1 MEITATMVKELREK
15 TGVGMMECKKALS
28 ETSGDMEKALLWL
41 RERGLSRAAKKADR
55 VAAEGV
61 VEFFITEDANAG
73 AVIEFNCE
81 TDFAAKNESFRALAK
96 DIAIL
101 AVKTNAESV
110 ESLNE
115 AKLASG
121 STVKDAVANLIATVG
136 ENMTLRRVVSVR
148 AKNGTVA
155 GYNHMGGRIGTLVVI
170 EGAQGAKAV
179 EVGKDIAMHTAA
191 ANPRYLN
198 ASQVNTTE
206 LAQERE
212 LAKKK
217 LEEQG
222 KPANMIEKIVEGQ
235 MSKFYKE
242 VCLLEQAFVKDP
254 NLSIS
259 QVLKE
264 RTGSATITQ
273 FVRFQ
278 LGEGIEKKQENFA
291 EEVAAAAR
299 Q

>member
-1 MEITATMVKELREK
+1 
-15 TGVGMMECKKALS
+15 MMECKKALA

-73 AVIEFNCE
+73 ALIEFNCE
-81 TDFAAKNESFRALAK
+81 TDFAAKNEAFRAMAK
-96 DIAIL
+96 ELAIL
-101 AVKTNAESV
+101 AVKTASDSV
-110 ESLNE
+110 ETLGA
-115 AKLASG
+115 AKLPNGTAA
-121 STVKDAVANLIATVG
+121 KDAVANLIATVG
-136 ENMTLRRVVSVR
+136 ENMTLRRVKYVR
-148 AKNGTVA
+148 AQNGTVA

-170 EGAQGAKAV
+170 EGAQGPKAL
-179 EVGKDIAMHTAA
+179 EAGKDIAMHVAA
-191 ANPRYLN
+191 ASPRYLK
-198 ASQVNTTE
+198 SSEVNTAE

-222 KPANMIEKIVEGQ
+222 KPAAMIEKIVEGQ

-254 NLSIS
+254 NLSIT

-264 RTGSATITQ
+264 KVGGTATLTQ